1 MIPETNFEF
10 QFDSTLLILC
20 NFSSAVKTNPM
31 QLDRQAET
39 NKYVLRKFL
48 IIMYRDLRN
57 RW

>member
-1 MIPETNFEF
+1 
-10 QFDSTLLILC
+10 
-20 NFSSAVKTNPM
+20 M

-57 RW
+57 RR